1 MLITPAQKRPT
12 KRSKRSTVSPSDES
26 SDDGGSEISGSEG
39 EPETQEHEAT
49 RSTDLT
55 AILEHRK
62 RKLEIRER
70 GRKKGKAKDEKSF
83 RLQQRSNDLF
93 DHSGIN
99 KQGRN
104 YYRRKPPKEGGEN
117 FKAPLDKP
125 GNGAK
130 IKRFPKGKM
139 LKAAKITE
147 RQTAGKSLRPYING
161 VGYQLRLAEALR
173 NLTSL
178 SLPEVKKTM
187 RYRSK
192 TAKVACINRPS
203 KVQNLV
209 LY

>member
-1 MLITPAQKRPT
+1 MKL
-12 KRSKRSTVSPSDES
+12 E
-26 SDDGGSEISGSEG
+26 E
-39 EPETQEHEAT
+39 EPDTQSQEVT
-49 RSTDLT
+49 GTTDHAET

-70 GRKKGKAKDEKSF
+70 GRKKGKGKDEKSF

-99 KQGRN
+99 KEGRN
-104 YYRRKPPKEGGEN
+104 YYRRKPPKDGGEK
-117 FKAPLDKP
+117 FKAPPDKP
-125 GNGAK
+125 SNGAR

-192 TAKVACINRPS
+192 TGRTRPAIDPRIMYALS
-203 KVQNLV
+203 LIHISEPTRP
-209 LY
+209 Y